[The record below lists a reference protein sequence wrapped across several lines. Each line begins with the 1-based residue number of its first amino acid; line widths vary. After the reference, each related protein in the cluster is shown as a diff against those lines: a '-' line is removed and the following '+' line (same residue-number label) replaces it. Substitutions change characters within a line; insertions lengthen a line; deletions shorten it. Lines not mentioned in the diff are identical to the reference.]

1 MHVEETIAGVS
12 HTGIDLLIC
21 GLPENRVVPVILP
34 RDVLA
39 WNQRSSE
46 LLPFM
51 FAFAESSL
59 ADNGVILLIHEKDY
73 ALEKELEYQSNEYNF
88 QLVREW
94 VGGNRLKLSS
104 DHSTQPTVCTYLRKF
119 LIH

>member
-12 HTGIDLLIC
+12 HTGIDLIIC
-21 GLPENRVVPVILP
+21 DLPENRVVPVISP
-34 RDVLA
+34 RDVPV
-39 WNQRSSE
+39 WNGRSMD

-59 ADNGVILLIHEKDY
+59 QDNGVILLIHGKDY
-73 ALEKELEYQSNEYNF
+73 ALEAELEDHSKEYNF
-88 QLVREW
+88 ELVREW

-104 DHSTQPTVCTYLRKF
+104 DRSRQPTVCTYHL
-119 LIH
+119 